1 MKTTSLSYLTI
12 TMLFL
17 LLISCSSKK
26 NNSFVISGKIS
37 NLNEDFAI
45 LSVVDDIQNNK
56 TTIIDTLKINKKGK
70 FNSVYFLEPN
80 IYNLTFDNKKTVTLA
95 IDEGQQIN
103 IKGESIDD
111 LKITGSIDTDLL
123 NAYEDFRKESLTRLV
138 KSVRNKIKNLQLNNA
153 LEKEITELRN
163 LEIENYQKHLN
174 ELILFIKEK
183 MEEQKD
189 NYLDNHYIHRSNWLR
204 AAVLGA
210 NDGILSTASLAIG
223 VAAAS
228 DSRELIVFTTLA
240 GLVAGALSMA
250 AGEYVSV
257 SSQTDIEKGDIER
270 ERQELEQMPEMELQ
284 RLADIYVER
293 GLKKDT
299 ALIVAKELTAHD
311 ALGAHIRD
319 ELGLNEIS
327 QAQPIQAAFASGAAF
342 TVGGVLPL
350 LVALFLP
357 LKSMEYTL
365 YGFALF
371 FLIILGSLA
380 AKTGGSSMVKAI
392 VRITFWGTI
401 AMGLTALV
409 GYMFNVNVG

>member
-1 MKTTSLSYLTI
+1 M
-12 TMLFL
+12 
-17 LLISCSSKK
+17 
-26 NNSFVISGKIS
+26 
-37 NLNEDFAI
+37 ED
-45 LSVVDDIQNNK
+45 
-56 TTIIDTLKINKKGK
+56 
-70 FNSVYFLEPN
+70 
-80 IYNLTFDNKKTVTLA
+80 
-95 IDEGQQIN
+95 
-103 IKGESIDD
+103 
-111 LKITGSIDTDLL
+111 
-123 NAYEDFRKESLTRLV
+123 LV
-138 KSVRNKIKNLQLNNA
+138 
-153 LEKEITELRN
+153 
-163 LEIENYQKHLN
+163 
-174 ELILFIKEK
+174 
-183 MEEQKD
+183 D

-210 NDGILSTASLAIG
+210 NDGILSTSSLAIG

-257 SSQTDIEKGDIER
+257 SSQTDIEKADIER
-270 ERQELEQMPEMELQ
+270 EKQELIEMPELELQ
-284 RLADIYVER
+284 RLAEIYEKR
-293 GLKKDT
+293 GLKKET
-299 ALIVAKELTAHD
+299 ALIVAKELTEKD

-342 TVGGVLPL
+342 TFGGALPL

-357 LKSMEYTL
+357 LKGMEYSL

-380 AKTGGSSMVKAI
+380 AKKGGSSLRKAI

-409 GYMFNVNVG
+409 GYLFGVNV